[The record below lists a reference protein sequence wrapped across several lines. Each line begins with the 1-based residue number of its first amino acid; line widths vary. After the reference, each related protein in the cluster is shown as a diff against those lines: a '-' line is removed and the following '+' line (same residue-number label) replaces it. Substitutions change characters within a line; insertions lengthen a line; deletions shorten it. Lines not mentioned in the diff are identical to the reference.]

1 MLYKREHQR
10 TKNTET
16 KEGNIDLNIW
26 IDIQGSVGL
35 TFRLG
40 VQAHFNTVLVRKCTP
55 FLITQRQPGTIG
67 YSGQKQQ
74 NGKSFPILEEL
85 V

>member
-1 MLYKREHQR
+1 MQKSVSPEHNVKVCGK
-10 TKNTET
+10 TT
-16 KEGNIDLNIW
+16 GV
-26 IDIQGSVGL
+26 VGL

-40 VQAHFNTVLVRKCTP
+40 VEAHFNAVLVRKCAP
-55 FLITQRQPGTIG
+55 FLITQRQPCAIG